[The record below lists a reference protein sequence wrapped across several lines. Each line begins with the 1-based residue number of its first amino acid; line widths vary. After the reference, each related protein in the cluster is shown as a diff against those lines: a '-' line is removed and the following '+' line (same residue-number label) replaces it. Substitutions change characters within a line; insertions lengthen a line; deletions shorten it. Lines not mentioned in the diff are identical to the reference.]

1 MIEREVKKMTNT
13 YKINNKGYITATQYA
28 KIKGISKQA
37 VYQQFDNSLKEQ
49 VIKLHGMKVVP
60 LSMLTDEEKQYF
72 QEIQAFQAISQE
84 NQQENQGFQDKSNQ
98 ENKENQQENQGFQ
111 GVENQEFQGDSAE
124 EIAFLRKQI
133 AEKDKQIETLLLQLA
148 NAHNFDTQLAE
159 LIHNSQVLLLNTQ
172 KALPANSEAVAE
184 ETPHRKGFFSR
195 FSKKNK

>member
-1 MIEREVKKMTNT
+1 MITGAITMDKTQR
-13 YKINNKGYITATQYA
+13 INADGYITLAQYA
-28 KIKGISKQA
+28 EIKGISKQA
-37 VYQQFDNSLKEQ
+37 VYQQSRLKG
-49 VIKLHGMKVVP
+49 VIIELYGYKSVP
-60 LSMLTDEEKQYF
+60 LSVLTEA
-72 QEIQAFQAISQE
+72 EIQAFQAISKE
-84 NQQENQGFQDKSNQ
+84 NQQENQGFQDKFNQ

-172 KALPANSEAVAE
+172 KTLPANSEAVAE